1 MSGKYIIEAS
11 WEKIIDD
18 DYDTALDFLLK
29 ARTDVNKHFGHLSEE
44 QKIDLVKVLCT
55 NATILHKY
63 TKQLIGKQHYGN
75 QN

>member
-29 ARTDVNKHFGHLSEE
+29 AQTGVNEHFAHLSEE

-55 NATILHKY
+55 NATILHKS